1 MKNKALKVLLSCFSI
16 LSIGA
21 FLASCDNGEQNN
33 NDNKGN
39 ENPPID
45 DKEPEEYESP
55 VEPASSYT
63 VRFDTDGGGNITP
76 ISVDKN
82 TKAKAPSDP
91 KKDGKVFA
99 GWYLNDQLFSFDT
112 PITSDITL
120 KAKWEGTSVSLGS
133 FIGNSTTNN
142 ATFIYRDSYFEGA
155 SNVFNKDLAMFM
167 FGASVSNDGTDKSS
181 TYFTDL
187 GFEKATVYP
196 KAKADYQGIY
206 YTIAEKNIT
215 DYKLIVVSVRGVGYG
230 AEWSGNFEV
239 GNANNHT
246 GFSNASEVVL
256 NELKNYI
263 SSINYAGNYKIA
275 LTGYSRGGAVANVLA
290 DSILKMENKLTANEN
305 VYAYTFN
312 TPKGLLKENAVAYD
326 NVFNVINEIDIISL
340 IAPEEYGFARCGRD
354 INIYNDKI
362 DDLIHAY
369 NDKLQLPTFTASD
382 TITDER
388 ELNKFILKSLIGYTY
403 DPEYVLTTRDDYYN
417 NYQDT
422 LIYVCNLFFNL
433 PSETLNKIVV
443 DIMGKAKADVF
454 SVITIIASGDSL
466 YNYIKGFLDADNIQY
481 VESDLLNASNKVV
494 GFIQGPG
501 TYLLAFA
508 IEPNRSNL
516 IRMIDMH
523 FAVVDY
529 VLLSNY
535 SN

>member
-1 MKNKALKVLLSCFSI
+1 MKNKALKVLISCFSI

-45 DKEPEEYESP
+45 DKEPIEYESP
-55 VEPASSYT
+55 VEPAPSYT
-63 VRFDTDGGGNITP
+63 VSFDTDGGGNITP

-120 KAKWEGTSVSLGS
+120 KAKWEGTSVSLGGI
-133 FIGNSTTNN
+133 IGNSTTNN

-167 FGASVSNDGTDKSS
+167 FGASISNDGTDKSS

-246 GFSNASEVVL
+246 GFSNAS
-256 NELKNYI
+256 
-263 SSINYAGNYKIA
+263 
-275 LTGYSRGGAVANVLA
+275 
-290 DSILKMENKLTANEN
+290 M
-305 VYAYTFN
+305 VY
-312 TPKGLLKENAVAYD
+312 
-326 NVFNVINEIDIISL
+326 
-340 IAPEEYGFARCGRD
+340 
-354 INIYNDKI
+354 
-362 DDLIHAY
+362 
-369 NDKLQLPTFTASD
+369 
-382 TITDER
+382 
-388 ELNKFILKSLIGYTY
+388 
-403 DPEYVLTTRDDYYN
+403 
-417 NYQDT
+417 
-422 LIYVCNLFFNL
+422 
-433 PSETLNKIVV
+433 
-443 DIMGKAKADVF
+443 
-454 SVITIIASGDSL
+454 
-466 YNYIKGFLDADNIQY
+466 
-481 VESDLLNASNKVV
+481 
-494 GFIQGPG
+494 
-501 TYLLAFA
+501 
-508 IEPNRSNL
+508 
-516 IRMIDMH
+516 
-523 FAVVDY
+523 
-529 VLLSNY
+529 
-535 SN
+535 

>member
-1 MKNKALKVLLSCFSI
+1 MKNKFIKILLSCFSA
-16 LSIGA
+16 LTIGT
-21 FLASCDNGEQNN
+21 LLVSCGNEENS
-33 NDNKGN
+33 NDKGN

-45 DKEPEEYESP
+45 DKESKGQEPP
-55 VEPASSYT
+55 VDPASSYT
-63 VRFDTDGGGNITP
+63 IRFDSDGGSDVKS
-76 ISVDKN
+76 ISVNKN
-82 TKAKAPSDP
+82 TRATAPADP
-91 KKDGKVFA
+91 KKDGKAFA
-99 GWYLNDQLFSFDT
+99 GWYLNDQLFNFDT
-112 PITSDITL
+112 PITDNITL
-120 KAKWEGTSVSLGS
+120 KAKWEGTSVSLGGI
-133 FIGNSTTNN
+133 IGNSTSNN
-142 ATFIYRDSYFEGA
+142 ATFIYRDSYFENA

-167 FGASVSNDGTDKSS
+167 FGASISNDGTDKSS

-196 KAKADYQGIY
+196 KAKADYQCIY

-246 GFSNASEVVL
+246 GFTKAKEIVL
-256 NELKNYI
+256 NGLKNYI

-290 DSILKMENKLTANEN
+290 DSLLKMEDKLTANEN

-326 NVFNVINEIDIISL
+326 NVFNIINEADIISL
-340 IAPEEYGFARCGRD
+340 IAPEEYGFARCGKD
-354 INIYNDKI
+354 INIYNEKI

-369 NDKLQLPTFTASD
+369 NNKLQLPAFTASE
-382 TITDER
+382 TLSDER
-388 ELNKFILKSLIGYTY
+388 GLNKFILKSLIGYSY
-403 DPEYVLTTRDDYYN
+403 SSEYVLSTRNDYYN

-433 PSETLNKIVV
+433 PSETLNKIVA
-443 DIMGKAKADVF
+443 DIMGKAKKDVF
-454 SVITIIASGDSL
+454 SVITIISSGDSL
-466 YNYIKGFLDADNIQY
+466 YNYIKGFFDEDNIQY
-481 VESDLLNASNKVV
+481 VEAELLNAANKVV

-535 SN
+535 SE

>member
-1 MKNKALKVLLSCFSI
+1 MKNKFIKILLSCFFA
-16 LSIGA
+16 LTIGT
-21 FLASCDNGEQNN
+21 LLVSCGNEENS
-33 NDNKGN
+33 NDKGN
-39 ENPPID
+39 ENLPID
-45 DKEPEEYESP
+45 DKESEGQVTP
-55 VEPASSYT
+55 VAPVSSYT
-63 VRFDTDGGGNITP
+63 IRFDSDGGSDVKS
-76 ISVDKN
+76 ISVNKN
-82 TKAKAPSDP
+82 TRATAPADP
-91 KKDGKVFA
+91 KKDGKAFA
-99 GWYLNDQLFSFDT
+99 GWYLNDQLFNFDT
-112 PITSDITL
+112 PITDNITL
-120 KAKWEGTSVSLGS
+120 KAKWEGTSVSLGGI
-133 FIGNSTTNN
+133 IGNSTSNN
-142 ATFIYRDSYFEGA
+142 ATFIYRDSYFENA

-196 KAKADYQGIY
+196 NAKADYQDIY

-246 GFSNASEVVL
+246 GFTNAKEIVL
-256 NELKNYI
+256 NGLKNYI
-263 SSINYAGNYKIA
+263 SSINYSGNYKIA

-290 DSILKMENKLTANEN
+290 DSLLKMEDKLTANEN

-326 NVFNVINEIDIISL
+326 NVFNIINEADIISL

-362 DDLIHAY
+362 NDLIHAY

-403 DPEYVLTTRDDYYN
+403 DPEYVLSTRDDYYN

-422 LIYVCNLFFNL
+422 LIYVCDLFFNL

-443 DIMGKAKADVF
+443 DIMGKAKEDVF

>member
-45 DKEPEEYESP
+45 DKGNENPPIDDKEPLEHGSPP
-55 VEPASSYT
+55 VEPDPSYT
-63 VRFDTDGGGNITP
+63 VSFDTDGGGNITP

-82 TKAKAPSDP
+82 AKAKAPSDP

-120 KAKWEGTSVSLGS
+120 KAKWEGTSVSLGGI
-133 FIGNSTTNN
+133 IGNSTSNY
-142 ATFIYRDSYFEGA
+142 ATFIYRDSYFENA

-230 AEWSGNFEV
+230 AEWSGNFEI

-256 NELKNYI
+256 NELN
-263 SSINYAGNYKIA
+263 
-275 LTGYSRGGAVANVLA
+275 
-290 DSILKMENKLTANEN
+290 
-305 VYAYTFN
+305 
-312 TPKGLLKENAVAYD
+312 
-326 NVFNVINEIDIISL
+326 
-340 IAPEEYGFARCGRD
+340 
-354 INIYNDKI
+354 
-362 DDLIHAY
+362 
-369 NDKLQLPTFTASD
+369 
-382 TITDER
+382 
-388 ELNKFILKSLIGYTY
+388 
-403 DPEYVLTTRDDYYN
+403 
-417 NYQDT
+417 
-422 LIYVCNLFFNL
+422 
-433 PSETLNKIVV
+433 
-443 DIMGKAKADVF
+443 
-454 SVITIIASGDSL
+454 
-466 YNYIKGFLDADNIQY
+466 
-481 VESDLLNASNKVV
+481 
-494 GFIQGPG
+494 
-501 TYLLAFA
+501 
-508 IEPNRSNL
+508 
-516 IRMIDMH
+516 
-523 FAVVDY
+523 
-529 VLLSNY
+529 
-535 SN
+535 

>member
-1 MKNKALKVLLSCFSI
+1 MKNKFIKILLSCFFA
-16 LSIGA
+16 LTIGT
-21 FLASCDNGEQNN
+21 LLVSCGNEENS
-33 NDNKGN
+33 NDKGN

-45 DKEPEEYESP
+45 DKESKGQEPP
-55 VEPASSYT
+55 VEPVSSYT
-63 VRFDTDGGGNITP
+63 IRFDSDGGSDVKS
-76 ISVDKN
+76 ISVTKN
-82 TKAKAPSDP
+82 TRATAPADP
-91 KKDGKVFA
+91 KKDGKAFA
-99 GWYLNDQLFSFDT
+99 GWYLNDQLFNFDT
-112 PITSDITL
+112 PITDNITL
-120 KAKWEGTSVSLGS
+120 KAKWEGTSVSLGGI
-133 FIGNSTTNN
+133 IGNSTSNN
-142 ATFIYRDSYFEGA
+142 ATFIYRDSYFENA

-196 KAKADYQGIY
+196 KAKDEYQGIY

-246 GFSNASEVVL
+246 GFTKAKEIVL
-256 NELKNYI
+256 NGLKNYI
-263 SSINYAGNYKIA
+263 SSINYSGNYKIA
-275 LTGYSRGGAVANVLA
+275 LTGYSRGGAVANLLA
-290 DSILKMENKLTANEN
+290 DSLLKMEDKLTANEN

-326 NVFNVINEIDIISL
+326 NVFNIINEVDIISL
-340 IAPEEYGFARCGRD
+340 IAPKEYGFARCGRD

-403 DPEYVLTTRDDYYN
+403 EPEYVLTTRNDYYN
-417 NYQDT
+417 NYQNT
-422 LIYVCNLFFNL
+422 LIYVSNLFFNL

-466 YNYIKGFLDADNIQY
+466 YNYIKGFLDADNIRY
-481 VESDLLNASNKVV
+481 VESDLLNAANKVV